1 MIAFSKT
8 KLACMPILY
17 ILAILISMTGCAPL
31 QTPTTTLPPAPATPE
46 PPAPLP
52 EPAEP
57 EPSVDPR
64 LMASVQLTDQ
74 GRILLD
80 QGRIDDAIRTLER
93 AISLSPR
100 NGKTYYYMAEAWLAK
115 GAYKQAA
122 EYNRLSSMYLEDT
135 RWSVSVAEQR
145 RAIDSRLKGP
155 Q

>member
-1 MIAFSKT
+1 MRRS
-8 KLACMPILY
+8 
-17 ILAILISMTGCAPL
+17 
-31 QTPTTTLPPAPATPE
+31 
-46 PPAPLP
+46 
-52 EPAEP
+52 
-57 EPSVDPR
+57 PR

-100 NGKTYYYMAEAWLAK
+100 NGETYYYMAEAWLAK

-122 EYNRLSSMYLEDT
+122 EYNRLAAMYLEDT
-135 RWSVSVAEQR
+135 RWSATVDEQR
-145 RAIDSRLKGP
+145 RAIHSRLPRP